1 MVVRWAVELT
11 REESKR
17 DYDAM
22 AKLIK
27 EYEKPAGDEESVSAV
42 DWALDRIRT
51 ISPTINSAENKLNS
65 VIDSVKFRMSLVS

>member
-1 MVVRWAVELT
+1 MVRWAVELT

-27 EYEKPAGDEESVSAV
+27 EYEKPAGDKESGSAIN
-42 DWALDRIRT
+42 WALDRIQT
-51 ISPTINSAENKLNS
+51 ISSTINSAESKLNS
-65 VIDSVKFRMSLVS
+65 VRDSVKFRMNLVS